1 LTGFI
6 PEALRLTGR
15 FSRGKPGLW
24 PFVAVCLFLSGTV
37 RAETLW
43 ESAARAYQAG
53 KFEEAK
59 GDYLQL
65 LSQGA
70 SSPALFYNL
79 GNTWWQLGQKGRAIL
94 NYRRALAL
102 EPHADDAQAN
112 LRHALNQTGQDPPSP
127 FRTELSFYADVYPVV
142 AAATFWTMAFALAVG
157 LTSRGGALLRVTTA
171 LAWGSGLLCLLSLG
185 LCWFVG
191 YGEKDPHGAIVLPT
205 SLDLK
210 VGPAFSTRIAET
222 VGEGQEVT
230 ILQERGAWILC
241 RSQTGLAGWVPS
253 NALER
258 IVPR

>member
-6 PEALRLTGR
+6 PGALRLTGR
-15 FSRGKPGLW
+15 FSRGNAGLW
-24 PFVAVCLFLSGTV
+24 SFAAVCLLLSGTV

-43 ESAARAYQAG
+43 ESAARAYHAG

-65 LSQGA
+65 LSQGT
-70 SSPALFYNL
+70 STPALFYNL

-94 NYRRALAL
+94 NYRRALVL
-102 EPHADDAQAN
+102 EPHAGDAQAN
-112 LRHALNQTGQDPPSP
+112 LLHALSQTGQDPPSP
-127 FRTELSFYADVYPVV
+127 FRTELSFNADVYPVV
-142 AAATFWTMAFALAVG
+142 ASAAFWTTAFALAVG
-157 LTSRGGALLRVTTA
+157 LTSRKISIFRVTA
-171 LAWGSGLLCLLSLG
+171 AVAWGSGLLCLLSLG
-185 LCWFVG
+185 LCWCVG
-191 YGEKDPHGAIVLPT
+191 YGEKDPHSAIVLPT

-222 VGEGQEVT
+222 VGEGQEVS